1 MPAFDLRYLQVA
13 KYTKS
18 SSGNTATYGTPVSMG
33 DAMTVNLEMRFAEG
47 RLYAESALAE
57 YMKKATGGTASAGVK
72 YIPLAAQKLMFNA
85 YEKKRTVSTKPVNST
100 TFGKKSTGQYV
111 GWSFYAPDMIDG
123 AEKFT
128 AVFVHKVLFGP
139 PSNVFQ
145 TMGDNITFQTPT
157 TTATTTP
164 TTSDVA
170 ETPKVDT
177 ATDVATSTDAS
188 TSTDT
193 AGTDASTGTVDD
205 ATQTLINEMKAY
217 MHQQYATATDQSEK
231 LKQMYEANLNSQKA
245 QLESNYNES
254 LSGLDSEQEQLA
266 QQYQEAQR
274 QTTADSAKAKANWNE
289 TANAYG
295 LNSGTQGQA
304 QLALNNQLQSDLTTL
319 YQTEMQKRAEIERQ
333 RQLLGQQYQSAIQ
346 EAQANNDMQLAQAL
360 YDEAVR
366 VDESITDEGIEMIS
380 QYVSLL
386 GGTSSDTSSSSSGS
400 YYGGSSGGSYYG
412 GTSTSATS
420 GEDWAANYRSLWNK
434 IVEDSKADG
443 YGTTPAGILE
453 YLRTNKHY
461 KTYGLNGTYLA
472 SSVDNYVA
480 WAEKEKGTYY
490 VNSKLGKEYIEQLKN
505 GDMDSVTVSDGTT
518 WKYEDGQLYAYS
530 EDGTFRNKIE
540 IGKAPA
546 SASSGS
552 SSASS
557 KSSASSASGGKA
569 TPGGDYRY
577 NMYEYEK
584 Y

>member
-1 MPAFDLRYLQVA
+1 MATF
-13 KYTKS
+13 S
-18 SSGNTATYGTPVSMG
+18 SKGT
-33 DAMTVNLEMRFAEG
+33 TEE
-47 RLYAESALAE
+47 
-57 YMKKATGGTASAGVK
+57 VK
-72 YIPLAAQKLMFNA
+72 
-85 YEKKRTVSTKPVNST
+85 
-100 TFGKKSTGQYV
+100 KKSTQAMPTTAQTT
-111 GWSFYAPDMIDG
+111 APTTVPT
-123 AEKFT
+123 T
-128 AVFVHKVLFGP
+128 AA
-139 PSNVFQ
+139 
-145 TMGDNITFQTPT
+145 PT

-380 QYVSLL
+380 QFVSLL
-386 GGTSSDTSSSSSGS
+386 GGTSTDSGSSGGSSGGYYGGS
-400 YYGGSSGGSYYG
+400 YYGGSSSST
-412 GTSTSATS
+412 TSL
-420 GEDWAANYRSLWNK
+420 EDRLKNYRSKWDM
-434 IVEDSKADG
+434 IVSDSIADG
-443 YGTTPAGILE
+443 YGSTGDGLLR
-453 YLRTNKHY
+453 YLKNNKNY
-461 KTYGLNGTYLA
+461 TKYGLNGTAANLK
-472 SSVDNYVA
+472 SEVDYYIA

-490 VNSKLGKEYIEQLKN
+490 VGSKLGKEKAEQLEN
-505 GDMDSVTVSDGTT
+505 GEIDSFTATDGTT

-546 SASSGS
+546 STSTGGS
-552 SSASS
+552 SSSGKSS
-557 KSSASSASGGKA
+557 KSSASSSGWSPAAQNIINASA
-569 TPGGDYRY
+569 RTGDYSANLADRGWAAY
-577 NMYEYEK
+577 KAGDITAEEYDRLLSSAG

>member
-1 MPAFDLRYLQVA
+1 MATF
-13 KYTKS
+13 S
-18 SSGNTATYGTPVSMG
+18 SKGT
-33 DAMTVNLEMRFAEG
+33 TEE
-47 RLYAESALAE
+47 
-57 YMKKATGGTASAGVK
+57 VK
-72 YIPLAAQKLMFNA
+72 
-85 YEKKRTVSTKPVNST
+85 
-100 TFGKKSTGQYV
+100 KKSTQA
-111 GWSFYAPDMIDG
+111 SQTP
-123 AEKFT
+123 T
-128 AVFVHKVLFGP
+128 A
-139 PSNVFQ
+139 
-145 TMGDNITFQTPT
+145 TTAPT
-157 TTATTTP
+157 TTAPTTTTP
-164 TTSDVA
+164 TTTPTTTDVA

-177 ATDVATSTDAS
+177 TTDVATSTD
-188 TSTDT
+188 TSTDMST
-193 AGTDASTGTVDD
+193 STDASTGTVDD

-360 YDEAVR
+360 YNEAVR

-380 QYVSLL
+380 QYISLL
-386 GGTSSDTSSSSSGS
+386 GGTSSDTSSSSGGS

-443 YGTTPAGILE
+443 YGTTPTGILE

-505 GDMDSVTVSDGTT
+505 GDMDSVTVGDGTT

-530 EDGTFRNKIE
+530 EDGTYRNKIE
-540 IGKAPA
+540 VGKAPA
-546 SASSGS
+546 STSSGS
-552 SSASS
+552 STGG
-557 KSSASSASGGKA
+557 SGSGKA
-569 TPGGDYRY
+569 ATAGSDIYKDLSNSKKYSANDASDMANRIDKAY
-577 NMYEYEK
+577 TSKTITDAEAEYLSK
-584 Y
+584 LYGLT